1 MKNVIEKLKK
11 FSTQI
16 DLKNRF
22 DFNFDINDNIFSSEE
37 TEQLLTDK
45 NPFDQNV
52 RLKWIL
58 SQKYKTSAE
67 QNFIDFWI
75 VNNWGN

>member
-1 MKNVIEKLKK
+1 MSINKKKNVIEKLKK

-45 NPFDQNV
+45 NPFDQ
-52 RLKWIL
+52 KCKI
-58 SQKYKTSAE
+58 KM
-67 QNFIDFWI
+67 DFKPK
-75 VNNWGN
+75 V

>member
-37 TEQLLTDK
+37 TEQL
-45 NPFDQNV
+45 
-52 RLKWIL
+52 
-58 SQKYKTSAE
+58 
-67 QNFIDFWI
+67 
-75 VNNWGN
+75 